1 MKKLIPVLLFVPLI
15 SFGQTSFLEKY
26 ENSLWTNGYLT
37 IRFVDINSM
46 ELKDSKENN
55 QEYFIVYDSIQNLK
69 NIYEINTKNV
79 LKIGKSQSLYG
90 EKVDFLN
97 QESAIESGT
106 LECEMCGYSV
116 MLINS
121 IDTLSYSNNYS
132 DDFGGYSFESST
144 FFLENKELINI
155 KEYRIDELRVP
166 SVKFN
171 WVPIDSDSIY
181 VNEVRKKN
189 QLKLDLYI
197 AKKDSVTRL
206 YESQIEMDFY

>member
-55 QEYFIVYDSIQNLK
+55 HEYFIVYDSIQNLK

-121 IDTLSYSNNYS
+121 IDTLSFSNNYS

-155 KEYRIDELRVP
+155 KE
-166 SVKFN
+166 
-171 WVPIDSDSIY
+171 
-181 VNEVRKKN
+181 
-189 QLKLDLYI
+189 
-197 AKKDSVTRL
+197 
-206 YESQIEMDFY
+206 

>member
-37 IRFVDINSM
+37 LRFVDINSM

-97 QESAIESGT
+97 QELAIESGT

-155 KEYRIDELRVP
+155 KEYKIDELRVP
-166 SVKFN
+166 PVKFN
-171 WVPIDSDSIY
+171 WIPVDSDSVY
-181 VNEVRKKN
+181 LNEVRKKKSN
-189 QLKLDLYI
+189 EVGFIYRTK
-197 AKKDSVTRL
+197 R
-206 YESQIEMDFY
+206 

>member
-37 IRFVDINSM
+37 LRFVDINSM
-46 ELKDSKENN
+46 ELKESKENN

-121 IDTLSYSNNYS
+121 IDTLSFSNNYS
-132 DDFGGYSFESST
+132 DDFGGYSIESST
-144 FFLENKELINI
+144 FFLENKELINT
-155 KEYRIDELRVP
+155 KEYKIDELRVP

-171 WVPIDSDSIY
+171 WIPVDSDSVY
-181 VNEVRKKN
+181 LNEVRKKN
-189 QLKLDLYI
+189 QMKLDLYI
-197 AKKDSVTRL
+197 AQKDSVTRL

>member
-55 QEYFIVYDSIQNLK
+55 HEYFIVYDSIQNLK

-97 QESAIESGT
+97 QESPIESGT

-116 MLINS
+116 MLVNS
-121 IDTLSYSNNYS
+121 IDTLSFSNNYS
-132 DDFGGYSFESST
+132 DDFGGYSIESST